1 MITATRRETMAML
14 AAGAALGGCALG
26 RRAGDLHFWA
36 MGDEGGKIPQLM
48 PAFEH
53 ANPGTR
59 VVIQPLPWSA
69 AHEKLLTAYVGGSL
83 PDVSQVGNTWIAELA
98 AIGALA
104 PVPLAQAGL
113 LADQFAAVL
122 DTNRVAGT
130 VYGVPWYVDTRLQFF
145 RRDRFS
151 NLGLAEPPATWAEWK
166 AALHVIKRIAG
177 PGNYAILLP
186 LNEPE
191 QLLTFGLQQGDPLL
205 RDHDSRGNFAS
216 PGFKA
221 ALAFYK
227 SLFDEGLSPVATA
240 SQISNIWNEFAK
252 GFFSVFISG
261 PWTIGDLKSRL
272 PAAFQSKWATA
283 TMPGPA
289 GPGASAPG
297 GASLVVPKSAR
308 DPTASWRL
316 IDYLTRPATQIE
328 FQQIAGSLPSRKSAW
343 AAPALSRDSNVRT
356 LARQLDLAR
365 PLPKVPEWERIATEL
380 QIVAEALVRGH
391 MGVDAAAAEMN
402 QRADKLLAKRRWMLD
417 RGRAL

>member
-14 AAGAALGGCALG
+14 AASAALGGCALG
-26 RRAGDLHFWA
+26 GRAGDLHFWA

-104 PVPLAQAGL
+104 PVPGAQSGL
-113 LADQFAAVL
+113 LADQFTAVL
-122 DTNRVAGT
+122 DTNRVAAT
-130 VYGVPWYVDTRLQFF
+130 VYGVPWYVDTRVQFF
-145 RRDRFS
+145 RRDLFS
-151 NLGLAEPPATWAEWK
+151 KLGFAEPPSTWAEWK
-166 AALHVIKRIAG
+166 AALHGIKRIAG
-177 PGNYAILLP
+177 PTNYAILLP

-297 GASLVVPKSAR
+297 GASLVVPKTAR
-308 DPTASWRL
+308 DPTASWKL
-316 IDYLTRPATQIE
+316 IDYLTRPATQIQ

-343 AAPALSRDSNVRT
+343 AAPALRGDSNVRT